1 MNGGEIMRN
10 KYWCQKV
17 LPLVYDDSLSYY
29 ETLCKIYD
37 ILNSIVTDNSDVVN
51 ELKELQEEVAELKE
65 IIDNFDE
72 SYAKKVVEKYIANMI
87 YLYISDAG
95 YIIYYIP
102 ESWNDIQFNTTDLD
116 ITDDMLSGDGHLT
129 DYEYGR
135 LVLSM
140 YVNN

>member
-1 MNGGEIMRN
+1 MSN

-37 ILNSIVTDNSDVVN
+37 ILNNIVTDNSDVVN

-102 ESWNDIQFNTTDLD
+102 ESWDDIQFNTTDLD
-116 ITDDMLSGDGHLT
+116 ITDDMLSSNGHLT

>member
-1 MNGGEIMRN
+1 MSN

-37 ILNSIVTDNSDVVN
+37 ILNNIVTDNSDVVN

-102 ESWNDIQFNTTDLD
+102 ESWDDIQFNTTDLD
-116 ITDDMLSGDGHLT
+116 ITDDMLSGNGHLT

>member
-1 MNGGEIMRN
+1 MIN

-37 ILNSIVTDNSDVVN
+37 ILNNIVTDNSDVVN

-102 ESWNDIQFNTTDLD
+102 ESWDDIQFNTTDLD
-116 ITDDMLSGDGHLT
+116 ITDDMLSGNGHLT

>member
-1 MNGGEIMRN
+1 MRN

-116 ITDDMLSGDGHLT
+116 ITDDMLSGGGHLT

>member
-1 MNGGEIMRN
+1 MRN

-72 SYAKKVVEKYIANMI
+72 SYVKKVVEKYIANMI